1 MKGIMLSDN
10 GDLLIQPRAEPD
22 GKLSGVVINETLVQD
37 SAIVLGLNQ
46 GEYKEDAALG
56 PNLLRF
62 IRGKADKAR
71 TEKQIQIH
79 LKRAGL
85 DYDELKNKINIHL
98 KSS

>member
-1 MKGIMLSDN
+1 MKGILLDN
-10 GDLLIQPRAEPD
+10 TGDLLVQPRAQPD

-62 IRGKADKAR
+62 IRSRADKAR

>member
-22 GKLSGVVINETLVQD
+22 GKLSGVVINETLIQD

-62 IRGKADKAR
+62 IRSKADKAR

>member
-1 MKGIMLSDN
+1 MKGIMLDN
-10 GDLLIQPRAEPD
+10 TGDLLIQPRAEPD
-22 GKLSGVVINETLVQD
+22 GKLCGVVINETLVQD
-37 SAIVLGLNQ
+37 SAIVLGLYE

-62 IRGKADKAR
+62 LRSKADKAR

>member
-1 MKGIMLSDN
+1 MKGIMLSDS
-10 GDLLIQPRAEPD
+10 GDLSIQPRAQPD
-22 GKLSGVVINETLVQD
+22 GKMSGVVINETLVQD
-37 SAIVLGLNQ
+37 SAIVLGLNL

-62 IRGKADKAR
+62 IRSRADKAR

-85 DYDELKNKINIHL
+85 NYDELKNKINIHL
-98 KSS
+98 KKV

>member
-1 MKGIMLSDN
+1 MKGIMLNEN

-22 GKLSGVVINETLVQD
+22 GKISGVVVDDTLIQD

-62 IRGKADKAR
+62 IRSKADKAR
-71 TEKQIQIH
+71 TEKQIHIH

-85 DYDELKNKINIHL
+85 DCDELKSKLNIHL
-98 KSS
+98 KST